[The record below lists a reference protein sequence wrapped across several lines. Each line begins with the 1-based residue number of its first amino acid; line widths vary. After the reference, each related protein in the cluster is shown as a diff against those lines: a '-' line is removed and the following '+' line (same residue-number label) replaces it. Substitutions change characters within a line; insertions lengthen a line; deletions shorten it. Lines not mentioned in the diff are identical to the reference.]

1 MEKNMETIT
10 TTDVRANLANCLD
23 TAEKGGELHIT
34 RQGHKDVALVSV
46 TLLESLKSEAND
58 IQKVKA
64 QLFDVIT
71 KKSPDEVN
79 ALHDV
84 LCILTDA
91 PRLTNPDIIEAIEA
105 AENGQGEKWVLP
117 EPKG

>member
-1 MEKNMETIT
+1 MESIT
-10 TTDVRANLANCLD
+10 STEVRANLANFLD
-23 TAEKGGELHIT
+23 SAENGKELRIT
-34 RQGHKDVALVSV
+34 RQGHSDVALVNAIF
-46 TLLESLKSEAND
+46 LEKLKSEAND
-58 IQKVKA
+58 VREIKA

-71 KKSPDEVN
+71 KKSPNEVN

-91 PRLTNPDIIEAIEA
+91 PRITNPEIIEAIEA
-105 AENGQGEKWVLP
+105 AERGEGETWTLP